1 MPMPISWGSP
11 MLETVPGTRAQSWTE
26 GLAAPPAAAP
36 APARRPRR
44 RSRALL
50 GFLLL
55 VLLPT
60 TLFAGY
66 QWRVAA
72 DQYAVELRFAVRNAD
87 PMRATQTGG
96 LLSQFGPTNTDAYAV
111 VQHLQSREAL
121 LAVGRHADV
130 RAILGNPLADP
141 LARLD
146 PEAPLERALRA
157 WQRQVRPY
165 YDRSSG
171 IVTVEARAFTAPDA
185 LALARGVEHAA
196 EALVNTMS
204 ERSRAGLLAAAER
217 ETAAAE
223 ARFAAAREAVR
234 RFQETRSSVD
244 PRREAQALLEHLVK
258 LQGERI
264 AQVAELQRLRA
275 IMHDTAPQVQ
285 RQQAAIEATERQIAD
300 VQRALTAAGSQGGDA
315 ALSAALAGFAGVEA
329 EAMIAQKALEGAMAN
344 LDRARAEAARQQVYL
359 APVVRPVLPEEALYP
374 ARLTNTLTA
383 FAGLLLAWF
392 VGLVALRALRE
403 HLP

>member
-1 MPMPISWGSP
+1 
-11 MLETVPGTRAQSWTE
+11 MLETVTGAKAQAWAGQE
-26 GLAAPPAAAP
+26 AAPPPRP
-36 APARRPRR
+36 APLRAPRR
-44 RSRALL
+44 RSRAML

-60 TLFAGY
+60 ALFAGY
-66 QWRVAA
+66 QWRIAA

-87 PMRATQTGG
+87 PMRALPSGG
-96 LLSQFGPTNTDAYAV
+96 MLSQFGPTNTDAYAV
-111 VQHLQSREAL
+111 VQHLQSRAAL

-130 RAILGNPLADP
+130 RGILGNAVADP

-146 PEAPLERALRA
+146 PAAPLEQALRA
-157 WQRQVRPY
+157 WQRQVKPY

-171 IVTVEARAFTAPDA
+171 IVTVEVRAFDAAEA
-185 LALARGVEHAA
+185 LALAQGVEQAA
-196 EALVNTMS
+196 EELVNSMS

-234 RFQETRSSVD
+234 VFQEGRSSVD
-244 PRREAQALLEHLVK
+244 PRREAQAMSEHLVK

-264 AQVAELQRLRA
+264 AKAAELSRLLAVMREEA
-275 IMHDTAPQVQ
+275 VQVQ
-285 RQQAAIEATERQIAD
+285 QQRA
-300 VQRALTAAGSQGGDA
+300 ALTAMDQQIAEVQQQLTSAGSPGGEA
-315 ALSAALAGFAGVEA
+315 ALTTSLQGFAGVEA
-329 EAMIAQKALEGAMAN
+329 EAMIAQRALEGAMAG

-359 APVVRPVLPEEALYP
+359 APVVRPVLPELALYP
-374 ARLTNTLTA
+374 ARATNTATA
-383 FAGLLLAWF
+383 FAALLLAWF